1 MELAF
6 AQRIAAIMEGYDY
19 MPQDREDVLAIL
31 TILEAAGD
39 KAAPDVRR
47 RLNTRDEAS
56 EVNRRRAANARA
68 LSRRNEARLTPG
80 QAGAI
85 DVYHAHGK
93 CGGPRRCPI
102 CVVQA
107 PALVFVTPFPGP
119 GEDWLTYW
127 RRFTDR
133 LSLQERES
141 LLALAQ
147 EPMGDQPRPGRA
159 WVEAAL
165 RGDLPP
171 LAKPPT
177 ADLVSMWRRIE
188 ATRDRELTRR
198 AQEPRQ
204 SSRHAT

>member
-1 MELAF
+1 MDLEF
-6 AQRIAAIMEGYDY
+6 ARRIAAIMQGFDY
-19 MPQDREDVLAIL
+19 MPQDREDVVTIL

-56 EVNRRRAANARA
+56 EANRRRAADARL

-85 DVYHAHGK
+85 DVYHARGK
-93 CGGPRRCPI
+93 CGGPRRCPL
-102 CVVQA
+102 CVLQA

-119 GEDWLTYW
+119 GEDWLAYW
-127 RRFTDR
+127 RRFTR
-133 LSLQERES
+133 LSLKERDS

-147 EPMGDQPRPGRA
+147 EPIGDQPRPGRA

-165 RGDLPP
+165 QGELPP

-177 ADLVSMWRRIE
+177 ADMISMWRRIE
-188 ATRDRELTRR
+188 AARDRELTRR

-204 SSRHAT
+204 SSRRAI